1 MNDVP
6 LPVAESDPATR
17 ALTAALPEIRSV
29 KIKGWILS
37 AAAVVASA
45 ALMLMAAKL
54 REDRLQF
61 IIFAAFPAFFGVGAA
76 LRWVRSS
83 HERAV
88 LPIIAEAFGLIYQKA
103 PKGFYETLP
112 KNFIPLGGRRSVDDL
127 MNGKLAGRTFRFA
140 ECKTETGGKN
150 SSTLFQGVVIEVQSM
165 GTMPEFLIASMKETK
180 GFLFFKGK
188 VQVEGMQLIHQANGT
203 NGEIYGMW
211 ARSEAPGQMAGLRA
225 FMDKVIAL
233 GPRVLG
239 ESTLYSLVSTGRFYY
254 VSLRHKHDLF
264 RIGGMFSSE
273 DQVIQHIRA
282 AATELAH
289 PIDLAGQVLQAEEV
303 LLAAK

>member
-1 MNDVP
+1 MTDIP
-6 LPVAESDPATR
+6 PPGAESDPVTR

-29 KIKGWILS
+29 KIKGWLLAI
-37 AAAVVASA
+37 AAVVVSV
-45 ALMLMAAKL
+45 ALMILASKL

-61 IIFAAFPAFFGVGAA
+61 IIFAAFPAVFGVGAA
-76 LRWVRSS
+76 MRWVRSS

-88 LPIIAEAFGLIYQKA
+88 LPTIAEAFGLIYQKA

-112 KNFIPLGGRRSVDDL
+112 KNFIPQGGKRSVDDM
-127 MNGKLAGRTFRFA
+127 MNGKVAGRAFRFA

-150 SSTLFQGVVIEVQSM
+150 SSTLFQGVVIEVRS
-165 GTMPEFLIASMKETK
+165 GGNLPEFLIASMKETK

-188 VQVEGMQLIHQANGT
+188 VQVEGMQMIHQANGT
-203 NGEIYGMW
+203 NDEIYGLW
-211 ARSEAPGQMAGLRA
+211 ARSEAPAKMAGLRA
-225 FMDKVIAL
+225 FMDRVIAL

-239 ESTLYSLVSTGRFYY
+239 DSTLYSLVSTGSYYY

-264 RIGGMFSSE
+264 RIGGMFSTE

-289 PIDLAGQVLQAEEV
+289 PIELATQVLQAEEAM
-303 LLAAK
+303 LAAK